1 MRTATLPEGVVV
13 VSPHLDDAVL
23 SLGAGIAHAATAGSE
38 IRVVTVF
45 ANDPDSDVFTTDWD
59 REAGFSS
66 AREAAT
72 RRREEDALACALVG
86 ATPTWL
92 PYTDADHG
100 GEPNLERMRA
110 RLDKEIAEADADAV
124 LLPGYPLAHPDHA
137 LLAASLLSAPPT
149 AARLGLYVEQPYAAW
164 RRLGRGRRSWAADD
178 LTLTTSLRN
187 LASMLLHTRRGRA
200 LQAPTAGPAVTSAI
214 DGEPVWGAVVARG
227 SDRRL
232 KRRALKEYASQ
243 FRGFGVHTR
252 PVIALYE
259 RGWGG
264 EGLAWISTSE
274 RT

>member
-1 MRTATLPEGVVV
+1 MTKTTLPERVVV

-23 SLGAGIAHAATAGSE
+23 SLGAGIAHAVRAGSE
-38 IRVVTVF
+38 VRVVTVF
-45 ANDPDSDVFTTDWD
+45 ANDPDSDTVTTDWD

-66 AREAAT
+66 AREAAA

-86 ATPTWL
+86 AIPTWL
-92 PYTDADHG
+92 PYTDDDHG
-100 GEPNLERMRA
+100 GKPNLERMRA
-110 RLDKEIAEADADAV
+110 RLDEEIADAHADAV

-164 RRLGRGRRSWAADD
+164 RHLGRGRRSWATAD
-178 LTLTTSLRN
+178 LTLTTSVRN
-187 LASMLLHTRRGRA
+187 LASMVLHTKRGRE
-200 LQAPTAGPAVTSAI
+200 LQTPTVDPAVTSAI
-214 DGEPVWGAVVARG
+214 DSEPVWAALVARG

-243 FRGFGVHTR
+243 FRGFGTHTR

-274 RT
+274 RS

>member
-1 MRTATLPEGVVV
+1 MRTATLPERVVV
-13 VSPHLDDAVL
+13 VSPHIDDAVL

-45 ANDPDSDVFTTDWD
+45 ANDPDSDIFTTDWD

-100 GEPNLERMRA
+100 GESNLERMRA

-137 LLAASLLSAPPT
+137 LLAASLLSAPPM

-164 RRLGRGRRSWAADD
+164 RHLGRGRRSWAADD

-214 DGEPVWGAVVARG
+214 DGEPVWAAVVARG

-264 EGLAWISTSE
+264 EGLAWVSTSE

>member
-1 MRTATLPEGVVV
+1 MRTAALPERVVV

-23 SLGAGIAHAATAGSE
+23 SLGAGIAHAARAGSE

-45 ANDPDSDVFTTDWD
+45 ANDPDSETLTTDWD

-86 ATPTWL
+86 AIPTWL
-92 PYTDADHG
+92 PYTDDDHG
-100 GEPNLERMRA
+100 GEPDLEGMRA
-110 RLDKEIAEADADAV
+110 RLEKEIADADADAV

-137 LLAASLLSAPPT
+137 LLATSLLSAPPT

-164 RRLGRGRRSWAADD
+164 RHLGRGRRSWAAAD

-187 LASMLLHTRRGRA
+187 LGSMLLHTKRGRA
-200 LQAPTAGPAVTSAI
+200 LQAPTAGPAVI
-214 DGEPVWGAVVARG
+214 DGEPPVWTALIAQR

-232 KRRALKEYASQ
+232 KRRALHEYASQ
-243 FRGFGVHTR
+243 FRGFGRHTR

-264 EGLAWISTSE
+264 EGLAWISSSE
-274 RT
+274 RS

>member
-1 MRTATLPEGVVV
+1 MTTAVLPERVVV

-23 SLGAGIAHAATAGSE
+23 SLGAGIAQAARAGSE

-45 ANDPDSDVFTTDWD
+45 ANDPDSEAPTTDWD
-59 REAGFSS
+59 REGGFSS

-86 ATPTWL
+86 AIPTWL
-92 PYTDADHG
+92 PYTDDDHG
-100 GEPNLERMRA
+100 GEPNLDRMRA
-110 RLDKEIAEADADAV
+110 RLGKEIADADADAV

-137 LLAASLLSAPPT
+137 LLAGSLLAAPPM

-164 RRLGRGRRSWAADD
+164 RHLGRGRRSWAADD

-187 LASMLLHTRRGRA
+187 LASMLLHTNRGRE
-200 LQAPTAGPAVTSAI
+200 LQAPTAGPAVAGAI
-214 DGEPVWGAVVARG
+214 DGEPVWAALTAER

-232 KRRALKEYASQ
+232 KRRALQEYASQ
-243 FRGFGVHTR
+243 FRGFGRHTR

>member
-1 MRTATLPEGVVV
+1 MRTAELPERVVV

-23 SLGAGIAHAATAGSE
+23 SLGAGIAHAARAGCE

-45 ANDPDSDVFTTDWD
+45 ANDPDSDAATTDWD
-59 REAGFSS
+59 RDAGFSS

-72 RRREEDALACALVG
+72 RRREEDARACALVG
-86 ATPTWL
+86 AIPTWL
-92 PYTDADHG
+92 PYTDDDHG

-110 RLDKEIAEADADAV
+110 RLDKEIADADADAV
-124 LLPGYPLAHPDHA
+124 LFPGHPLAHPDHA

-149 AARLGLYVEQPYAAW
+149 EARLGLYIEQPYAAW
-164 RRLGRGRRSWAADD
+164 RHLGRGRRSWATVD

-187 LASMLLHTRRGRA
+187 LASMLLHTKRGRE
-200 LQAPTAGPAVTSAI
+200 LQTPTVGPAVTSAI
-214 DGEPVWGAVVARG
+214 DGEPVWAALAAGR

-232 KRRALKEYASQ
+232 KRRALLEYASQ

-264 EGLAWISTSE
+264 EGLAWISASE
-274 RT
+274 RS